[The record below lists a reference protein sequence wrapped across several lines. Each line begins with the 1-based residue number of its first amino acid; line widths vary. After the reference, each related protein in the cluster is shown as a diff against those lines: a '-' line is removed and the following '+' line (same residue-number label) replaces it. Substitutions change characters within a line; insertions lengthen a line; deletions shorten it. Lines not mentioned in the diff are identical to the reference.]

1 MSEMKHDL
9 AVIKNGT
16 YRHAKTGNVYE
27 VIGVA
32 QQTETNEELVIYR
45 PLSTDFDTAKLYA
58 RPLSMFEETVE
69 INGRV
74 QLRFERISD

>member
-1 MSEMKHDL
+1 MSEMKHDP
-9 AVIKNGT
+9 AVIKNGI

-45 PLSTDFDTAKLYA
+45 PLYTTSDTDLLYA
-58 RPLSMFEETVE
+58 RPLPMFAEMVE
-69 INGRV
+69 IDGRL
-74 QLRFERISD
+74 QLRFERTSD